1 MPGSEHTVWVMP
13 QNDTFFYF
21 VHSTTWLG
29 FHFHAKCS
37 LFLFNK
43 KVSLP
48 FSFFVF
54 MPLTWRVGKV
64 LLYSHVNR
72 SLTWLF
78 SSAEGGMGGVAILSR
93 RNFWQCLDI
102 SDFTTSE
109 RCDWHLVGRGQGC
122 CCASY
127 DARDSPTTKKNYL
140 AQNDYHAEK
149 E

>member
-1 MPGSEHTVWVMP
+1 MP
-13 QNDTFFYF
+13 QNDTFFTLSTPPPDLDF
-21 VHSTTWLG
+21 TFTQNVHFFSLIRKSP
-29 FHFHAKCS
+29 F
-37 LFLFNK
+37 LFL
-43 KVSLP
+43 
-48 FSFFVF
+48 FFVF

-64 LLYSHVNR
+64 LSDSHVNR